1 MVNQKRLRQQALWAG
16 LLILIITGVA
26 HPRQPVWTGVDRIVA
41 VGDVHGDYE
50 QFVKTLRAAEVIDE
64 QNKWIGGKT
73 HLVQTGD
80 VLDRGPDSRQAM
92 DLLIN
97 LEVQALKAG
106 GRVHALIGNHE
117 AMVLHRDL
125 RYVHSGEYASYGGKA
140 SYLKALG
147 ADGKYGKW
155 IARHNAIIKIND
167 VLFVHGG
174 IGPRYATMA
183 LEEINET
190 IRHELK
196 QPGDPNKSMSRSSEG
211 PLWYRGL
218 AREAED
224 EIEELLKT
232 VFKTHGVKRI
242 VFGHSVSKGGIR
254 MRSGGRLIMIDVGM
268 SKIYGGP
275 AGCLTIENDKYYA
288 VYPESRQELVVGKE
302 VVKTKE

>member
-16 LLILIITGVA
+16 LLILIITGAA
-26 HPRQPVWTGVDRIVA
+26 HPRKPVWTGVDRIVA

-167 VLFVHGG
+167 VLFLHGG

-190 IRHELK
+190 IRQELK
-196 QPGDPNKSMSRSSEG
+196 QPGDPKKSISTNSEG
-211 PLWYRGL
+211 PLWYRGF
-218 AREAED
+218 ARKAED

-242 VFGHSVSKGGIR
+242 VVGHTVSKGGIR
-254 MRSGGRLIMIDVGM
+254 MRSGGRVIMIDVGM
-268 SKIYGGP
+268 SKLYGGP